1 MLLNCEKAGRMQQ
14 LKARDDEVRVAMPPK
29 IGEVCEL
36 LRGMPVEDQLVIML
50 IAIEANP
57 GALSVSLRMLRATV
71 KLLERLSN
79 ANRFKISEALR
90 NAADA
95 LERPLVEATVLRMR

>member
-1 MLLNCEKAGRMQQ
+1 
-14 LKARDDEVRVAMPPK
+14 MPPK
-29 IGEVCEL
+29 VGEVCEL
-36 LRGMPVEDQLVIML
+36 LRGMPVEDQLAIML
-50 IAIEANP
+50 LAIVQANP

-71 KLLERLSN
+71 KLSERLSD